1 MFPYM
6 TKGFVIKI
14 LRWRDYFR
22 LSKWNLNVS
31 ISAYIRGRF
40 NYRKQC
46 DYGSRDSCDMLG
58 KMKVPQAKEHM
69 QPPEAEI
76 GKEMSSFPQSLQKE
90 P

>member
-31 ISAYIRGRF
+31 ISAHIREGRGRF
-40 NYRKQC
+40 DYRKQY
-46 DYGSRDSCDMLG
+46 DYGKRDSCDMVG
-58 KMKVPQAKEHM
+58 KMKVTQAKEHM

-76 GKEMSSFPQSLQKE
+76 GKEMSSSPQSL
-90 P
+90 